1 MLPEVEEYFDENLE
15 VEEQPSFDFRLSFN
29 SGRINGHVEEIEA
42 VKQAIFMILNTERYR
57 YLIYSWDYGIELVD
71 LYGMPVD
78 YCVAEIERRV
88 TEALLMDDR
97 IIEVADFDFDI
108 QEKRTIK
115 VTFVVYTIYGDADV
129 ERVVQI

>member
-1 MLPEVEEYFDENLE
+1 MLPEVEEYFNENLE
-15 VEEQPSFDFRLSFN
+15 VEEQPSYDFRLSFN

-71 LYGMPVD
+71 LYGLPVD
-78 YCVAEIERRV
+78 YCIAEIERRI

-97 IIEVADFDFDI
+97 IIEVIEFEFNLE
-108 QEKRTIK
+108 QKRVIRVK
-115 VTFVVYTIYGDADV
+115 FVVYTIYGDADV
-129 ERVVQI
+129 ERTVQV